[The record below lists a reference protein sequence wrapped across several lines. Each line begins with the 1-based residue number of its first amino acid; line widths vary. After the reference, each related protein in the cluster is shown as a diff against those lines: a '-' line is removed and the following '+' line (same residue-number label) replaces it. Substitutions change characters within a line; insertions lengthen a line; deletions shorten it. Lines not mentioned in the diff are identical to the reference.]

1 MKYYMMVVKSMRKY
15 IVNNKEV
22 EYLHIEE
29 KDGAT
34 VVTFEE
40 KFNIVNAH
48 MSVIMERL
56 RENELNCLV
65 FKDIKHKIISI
76 LVKDDDM
83 SKVHFILHVLNIPVG
98 SYDVMYDDCTIVVDI
113 PKLEELTVEE
123 LKRVE
128 VLNKNA
134 I

>member
-1 MKYYMMVVKSMRKY
+1 MRKY

-48 MSVIMERL
+48 MSV
-56 RENELNCLV
+56 
-65 FKDIKHKIISI
+65 K
-76 LVKDDDM
+76 VK
-83 SKVHFILHVLNIPVG
+83 
-98 SYDVMYDDCTIVVDI
+98 
-113 PKLEELTVEE
+113 
-123 LKRVE
+123 E
-128 VLNKNA
+128 V
-134 I
+134 